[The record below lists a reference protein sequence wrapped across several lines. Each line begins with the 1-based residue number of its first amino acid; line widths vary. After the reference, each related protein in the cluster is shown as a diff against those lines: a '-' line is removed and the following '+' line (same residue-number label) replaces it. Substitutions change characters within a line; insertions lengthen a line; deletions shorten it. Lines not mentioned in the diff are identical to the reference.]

1 MYQDKLAQL
10 KKQLQQ
16 LQEGTLPEYLRRL
29 KRIEQQYKERL
40 RLNDTWQACCVCIGH
55 LFVIFELCTVS
66 SVKVISRRFWFSDM
80 MRDFVPKHKT
90 VLTIRC
96 KNAAHLRRPGVKIL
110 LR

>member
-66 SVKVISRRFWFSDM
+66 CVKVISRRFWFSDM

-90 VLTIRC
+90 ILTIRR

-110 LR
+110 LG